1 MSVMLALL
9 SFNGVSKCS
18 RTDFFQFLIEAIQI
32 FYMEICSQ
40 SLFVSKE
47 EVFIF

>member
-9 SFNGVSKCS
+9 SFNSVSKCK
-18 RTDFFQFLIEAIQI
+18 RTDCFQFLIEAIQI
-32 FYMEICSQ
+32 LFMEIRSQ
-40 SLFVSKE
+40 SLFDSKK